1 MIQTIINMISGL
13 AGGNITGAAAKQI
26 NPGMIISSITGLV
39 GGGLGGALITSLMNS
54 GGRMDLET
62 IVSGISGSLVAGA
75 ILTALVGFIR
85 TRKTTK

>member
-1 MIQTIINMISGL
+1 MIQTVINMISGL

-75 ILTALVGFIR
+75 ILTALVGFIKNR
-85 TRKTTK
+85 ITTK